1 LWRKFEIAWKNLME
15 NAKKSNQTKNMFEVA
30 VLRWGHRP
38 QRDARL
44 TTHVALV
51 ARALG
56 AARFV
61 LSDIEDKKIKETVE
75 KVKTNWGNEFRFEM
89 GTSWKKVVKDW
100 KAKGGIVVHLT
111 AYGEN
116 IQTSNVLQRIKETG
130 KAILIIV
137 GSQKVPKE
145 FFSEAFS
152 DFNVAIGN
160 QPHSECASLAVFL
173 DRLFEGEELKKSF
186 RNAKVRIIPQ
196 ERGKKIQILK
206 NLQSSRLDKEI

>member
-1 LWRKFEIAWKNLME
+1 MPK
-15 NAKKSNQTKNMFEVA
+15 VV

-38 QRDARL
+38 RRDARL
-44 TTHVALV
+44 TTHVALT

-56 AARFV
+56 ASGLILAN
-61 LSDIEDKKIKETVE
+61 IEDEKIKETIE
-75 KVKTNWGNEFRFEM
+75 KVTKNWGGPFFFEM
-89 GTSWKKVVKDW
+89 GTPWKEAVKDW

-116 IQTSNVLQRIKETG
+116 IQTSDVLQRIKESG
-130 KAILIIV
+130 KDILVIV
-137 GSQKVPKE
+137 GSQKVPRE

-152 DFNVAIGN
+152 DFNVAVGN

-186 RNAKVRIIPQ
+186 ENAKVRIIPQ
-196 ERGKKIQILK
+196 KRGKKIASL
-206 NLQSSRLDKEI
+206 